1 MGCELPSQANRSI
14 MSASHKEDTKGVFST
29 LFIFAH
35 GYASLYANNTMVY
48 DERNVM
54 KALENIFFGAI
65 YSVKGEQNE
74 KNN

>member
-1 MGCELPSQANRSI
+1 MKSDFVGRRYVNGRYEGGGRA
-14 MSASHKEDTKGVFST
+14 

-65 YSVKGEQNE
+65 CAVKGEQNE
-74 KNN
+74 KYN